1 MGVCLKITSGSQIS
15 RENVFQRKKMIISVI
30 QKELQ
35 HVVLSPKR
43 KLLTYELSHS
53 ALENHG
59 CVAR

>member
-1 MGVCLKITSGSQIS
+1 MDVCLKITSGAQIS
-15 RENVFQRKKMIISVI
+15 RENVFQRKMIISVI

-43 KLLTYELSHS
+43 KLFTYELSHS

>member
-1 MGVCLKITSGSQIS
+1 
-15 RENVFQRKKMIISVI
+15 MIISVI